1 MAGTSG
7 IFDTD
12 RGPLVWQVAGS
23 NEQAPLL
30 SFIKSDE
37 WRCVSFSS
45 RLRAAAESSRDAEP
59 ATTLVW
65 VEKGAQHPV
74 VTAAL
79 MLTRSGVALPV
90 LDGQDRFELEPGN
103 RLCLVLDRFRSR
115 VHSVMGMRSC
125 VLKME
130 AALLKRPFASIDYHM
145 MTIDLAQ
152 WQPDASTDLRSV
164 TVRKAYPEDTDAMFP
179 LQRSYE
185 LEEVYLDPRQFDD
198 RRCRSLLRRGL
209 REELVYVAESAG
221 IPVAK
226 AGTNAR
232 GFTTDQIGGV
242 FTRKDLRHRGL
253 ARLVMITLMD
263 HIRRDKQHACLFVKK
278 DNGPAIR
285 LYLGL
290 GFRIRGEYRISYY
303 GRV

>member
-1 MAGTSG
+1 M
-7 IFDTD
+7 
-12 RGPLVWQVAGS
+12 WQVAGS
-23 NEQAPLL
+23 NDQAPLL
-30 SFIKSDE
+30 AFLKNDE

-45 RLRAAAESSRDAEP
+45 RLRTDSPASREADP

-74 VTAAL
+74 VTSAL
-79 MLTRSGVALPV
+79 MLTRTGVALPV
-90 LDGQDRFELEPGN
+90 LDGHERFELPPGD
-103 RLCLVLDRFRSR
+103 RLCLLLDRFRPR
-115 VHSVMGMRSC
+115 LHSVMGMKSC

-130 AALLKRPFASIDYHM
+130 DALLKRPFASIDYHM
-145 MTIDLAQ
+145 MTLDLER
-152 WQPDASTDLRSV
+152 WQPGEPMDLKSV
-164 TVRKAYPEDTDAMFP
+164 TVRKAYPEDTDAVFP

-209 REELVYVAESAG
+209 REEIVYVAEMSG
-221 IPVAK
+221 VPVAK

-253 ARLVMITLMD
+253 ARLVMVTLID
-263 HIRRDKQHACLFVKK
+263 HIQRDKQHVCLFVKK

-290 GFRIRGEYRISYY
+290 GFKIRGDYRISYY

>member
-1 MAGTSG
+1 M
-7 IFDTD
+7 
-12 RGPLVWQVAGS
+12 WQVAGS

-30 SFIKSDE
+30 AFLKNDE

-45 RLRAAAESSRDAEP
+45 RLRAESSGSREAEP

-74 VTAAL
+74 VTSAL
-79 MLTRSGVALPV
+79 MLTRAGVALPV
-90 LDGQDRFELEPGN
+90 LDGHERFELPPAD
-103 RLCLVLDRFRSR
+103 RLCLLLDRFRSR
-115 VHSVMGMRSC
+115 LHSVMGMRPC

-130 AALLKRPFASIDYHM
+130 TALLKRPFASIDYHM
-145 MTIDLAQ
+145 MTLDLEQ
-152 WQPDASTDLRSV
+152 WQPGAPTDLKSV

-209 REELVYVAESAG
+209 REELVYVAEISG
-221 IPVAK
+221 VPVAK

-253 ARLVMITLMD
+253 ARLVMVTLID

-278 DNGPAIR
+278 DNGSAIR

-290 GFRIRGEYRISYY
+290 GFKIGGEYRISYY